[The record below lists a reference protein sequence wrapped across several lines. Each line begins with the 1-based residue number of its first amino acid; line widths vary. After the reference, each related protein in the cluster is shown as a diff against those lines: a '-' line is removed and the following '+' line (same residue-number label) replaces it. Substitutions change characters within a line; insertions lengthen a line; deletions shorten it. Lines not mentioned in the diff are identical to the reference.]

1 MLRLEEELTL
11 GGKFWING
19 NMRFFRRRESISPH
33 RLAYDILK

>member
-19 NMRFFRRRESISPH
+19 NVRFLRRRESISLRRPCG
-33 RLAYDILK
+33 